1 MVAEVYANV
10 GIDAARIAGE
20 DPEMDRVAN
29 LVASLVKAEA
39 RGHRASGHEFADS
52 VIVTRVRGRRGV
64 MDRAVIATDPLAAAK
79 EFGHVIR
86 NEADGPDL
94 GYVQGMFTM
103 ARAIAKLPEVPG
115 D

>member
-1 MVAEVYANV
+1 MVAEVYANA

-29 LVASLVKAEA
+29 KLAALIKAEA
-39 RGHRASGHEFADS
+39 RGHRASGREFADS
-52 VIVTRVRGRRGV
+52 IVVRKVRGRRGV
-64 MDRAVIATDPLAAAK
+64 TDREVVATDPLAAAK

-86 NEADGPDL
+86 NTADGPDL
-94 GYVQGMFTM
+94 GYVRGMFTM

>member
-1 MVAEVYANV
+1 MVAEVYPTA

-29 LVASLVKAEA
+29 LLKGLIATEA
-39 RGHRASGHEFADS
+39 RGHRASGHVFAES
-52 VIVTRVRGRRGV
+52 LVVRRVRGRRGV
-64 MDRAVIATDPLAAAK
+64 TDREVVATDPLAAPK

-86 NEADGPDL
+86 NEADGPVL
-94 GYVQGMFTM
+94 GYVRGMFTM
-103 ARAIAKLPEVPG
+103 ARAIRKLPEVSG

>member
-1 MVAEVYANV
+1 MVAEVYPNAA
-10 GIDAARIAGE
+10 IDAARIAGE
-20 DPEMDRVAN
+20 DPEMDLVAN
-29 LVASLVKAEA
+29 KLAALVKAEA
-39 RGHRASGHEFADS
+39 RGHRASGHDFAES
-52 VIVTRVRGRRGV
+52 IIVQRVRGRRGV
-64 MDRAVIATDPLAAAK
+64 TDRAVTATDPLAAAK

-94 GYVQGMFTM
+94 GYVRGMFTM